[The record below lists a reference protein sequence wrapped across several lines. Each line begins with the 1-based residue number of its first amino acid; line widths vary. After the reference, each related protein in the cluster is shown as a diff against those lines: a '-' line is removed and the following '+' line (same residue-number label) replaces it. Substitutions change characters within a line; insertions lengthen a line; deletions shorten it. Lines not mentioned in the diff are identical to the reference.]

1 MNDLDMYEEKKDE
14 KKEEKK
20 DDSKVMP
27 YLAMII
33 FIVFVIVSVFLLI
46 TVNWGAVIL
55 GWLGFFGAV
64 AVGIGA
70 YVAFMSV
77 SPELSN
83 FPRRALKILIIIAAL
98 FLISLII
105 GLTW

>member
-1 MNDLDMYEEKKDE
+1 MNDLDKNEGKKDT
-14 KKEEKK
+14 
-20 DDSKVMP
+20 KVQD
-27 YLAMII
+27 YLIMIG
-33 FIVFVIVSVFLLI
+33 VIVVVISCVLALFM
-46 TVNWGAVIL
+46 VNWGAVIL

-77 SPELSN
+77 SAELSN
-83 FPRRALKILIIIAAL
+83 FPRRALKILIIIAAI

-105 GLTW
+105 GLTT